1 MVVLLLVLVIGNS
14 ILINIIISKVLM
26 IRAIK

>member
-1 MVVLLLVLVIGNS
+1 MVVLLLVLFIGNS
-14 ILINIIISKVLM
+14 ILINIIISEVLM